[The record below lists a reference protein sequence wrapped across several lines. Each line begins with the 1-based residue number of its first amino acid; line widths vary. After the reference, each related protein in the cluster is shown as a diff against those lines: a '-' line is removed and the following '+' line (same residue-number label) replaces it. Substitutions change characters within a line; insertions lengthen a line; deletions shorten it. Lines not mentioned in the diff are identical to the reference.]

1 MGKIY
6 KSLILTSSESE
17 KLKIFSPG
25 YMVVSTSGVIEKVS
39 EKDPQQEFKHY
50 ELLDYSEYLIC
61 PGFVD
66 IHNHLPQYAF
76 AGIGEKELL
85 PWLEKYTFPREEKF
99 KNEEIAR
106 RASDIF
112 FKELISN
119 GTTTTVSYV
128 TVHKQ
133 ATDIA
138 FEYAEK
144 YKLRALIGKV
154 NMDQNSPEYLLE
166 DESESIGASSE
177 LIQKWHG
184 YDDRLFY
191 VLTPRFAI
199 SCSKS
204 MMDEIGKLAKGEDVY
219 IQTHLAENKE
229 EIKFAGDLFP
239 EAENYT
245 DIYRRSGL
253 LGERSIMAHCIYLD
267 EKELVILKK
276 TKTKIA
282 HCPTSNRFLSS
293 GIMPFRKYKRFG
305 LSIGLGTDVAGG
317 YSLSMWNE
325 MKEAIENSKY
335 YNLYVDK
342 SSKNMGIEEAF
353 YLATLGG
360 ATVISMDE
368 KIGSLTQGKEADFL
382 IVDYKQVKPEK
393 QHDTYGNPKQILSQ
407 LIYRGDDRVIKEVY
421 VKGRKISS
429 NTSLIHP

>member
-1 MGKIY
+1 MQETFFRKPKI
-6 KSLILTSSESE
+6 TR
-17 KLKIFSPG
+17 IF
-25 YMVVSTSGVIEKVS
+25 IE
-39 EKDPQQEFKHY
+39 
-50 ELLDYSEYLIC
+50 
-61 PGFVD
+61 
-66 IHNHLPQYAF
+66 
-76 AGIGEKELL
+76 
-85 PWLEKYTFPREEKF
+85 
-99 KNEEIAR
+99 
-106 RASDIF
+106 
-112 FKELISN
+112 
-119 GTTTTVSYV
+119 
-128 TVHKQ
+128 
-133 ATDIA
+133 
-138 FEYAEK
+138 
-144 YKLRALIGKV
+144 
-154 NMDQNSPEYLLE
+154 
-166 DESESIGASSE
+166 
-177 LIQKWHG
+177 
-184 YDDRLFY
+184 
-191 VLTPRFAI
+191 
-199 SCSKS
+199 
-204 MMDEIGKLAKGEDVY
+204 
-219 IQTHLAENKE
+219 
-229 EIKFAGDLFP
+229 
-239 EAENYT
+239 EA
-245 DIYRRSGL
+245 GL

>member
-204 MMDEIGKLAKGEDVY
+204 MMDEIGKLAKGKMY
-219 IQTHLAENKE
+219 IFKLILQK
-229 EIKFAGDLFP
+229 IK
-239 EAENYT
+239 
-245 DIYRRSGL
+245 RR
-253 LGERSIMAHCIYLD
+253 
-267 EKELVILKK
+267 
-276 TKTKIA
+276 
-282 HCPTSNRFLSS
+282 
-293 GIMPFRKYKRFG
+293 
-305 LSIGLGTDVAGG
+305 
-317 YSLSMWNE
+317 
-325 MKEAIENSKY
+325 
-335 YNLYVDK
+335 
-342 SSKNMGIEEAF
+342 
-353 YLATLGG
+353 
-360 ATVISMDE
+360 
-368 KIGSLTQGKEADFL
+368 
-382 IVDYKQVKPEK
+382 
-393 QHDTYGNPKQILSQ
+393 
-407 LIYRGDDRVIKEVY
+407 
-421 VKGRKISS
+421 
-429 NTSLIHP
+429 